1 METAIIFLL
10 ISLFAIAVV
19 LGTIFVFVW
28 VLLNFEV
35 E

>member
-1 METAIIFLL
+1 MQTALIFVLM
-10 ISLFAIAVV
+10 SLFAMAVV

>member
-1 METAIIFLL
+1 METVVIFFL

-19 LGTIFVFVW
+19 LGTIFIFVW
-28 VLLNFEV
+28 ILLNFEV

>member
-1 METAIIFLL
+1 METVVIFFL
-10 ISLFAIAVV
+10 ISLFAILVM

-35 E
+35 D

>member
-1 METAIIFLL
+1 METALIFVLM
-10 ISLFAIAVV
+10 SLFAIAVV

>member
-1 METAIIFLL
+1 MQTALIFVLM
-10 ISLFAIAVV
+10 SLFAIAVV